1 MTNLANLVPGTFFV
15 IKVKKG
21 ARISILGGWKLR
33 GKFNKLTENLD
44 YTLLF
49 SVVIICFY
57 GLLVL
62 YSSTRLATTEVDN
75 PYFFVKKQFLWMVLG
90 FLFLT
95 IIIFIDYHK
104 LEGYSQVIYIIAI
117 ILLIMVIIFGRLTYG
132 ARRWLPIGSFGF
144 QPSEFAKVALII
156 FLANFLSMNKLKLDN
171 FFYFLVPF
179 TYTGLLI
186 LLVFLQPDLGTSLV
200 YLAILIIMLFVVGVK
215 IKYLIFTFIVTLS
228 SIPVL
233 WTFLKDYQK
242 KRLILFFNPN
252 LDPLGGGYN
261 VIQSKIA
268 IGSGGFLGN
277 GLFSGLQSQLN
288 FLPAQHTDFIFS
300 VVGEELG
307 FVGAILLLGLYTI
320 ILWRGVKIALEAK
333 DLLGTL
339 LATGAVTFLFFHI
352 VVNIGMAMGMFPA
365 TGLPLSFLSYGG
377 SFMISNLLV
386 IGLLLNV
393 EAHR

>member
-1 MTNLANLVPGTFFV
+1 
-15 IKVKKG
+15 
-21 ARISILGGWKLR
+21 LGGWKLR
-33 GKFNKLTENLD
+33 EKFNKLTENLD

-104 LEGYSQVIYIIAI
+104 LEGYSQLIYISAI
-117 ILLIMVIIFGRLTYG
+117 ILLIMVIIFGRSTYG
-132 ARRWLPIGSFGF
+132 AKRWLPIGSFGS

-171 FFYFLVPF
+171 FFYFLLPF